1 MMKIKPVLLKKNSEL
16 FKEPGICPEK
26 LAAACP
32 DELAPACPEELAAP
46 CPEEPSISSDS
57 GRKYGVVSSISSQI
71 NSFKV

>member
-32 DELAPACPEELAAP
+32 DELAPACPEE
-46 CPEEPSISSDS
+46 PSISSDS
-57 GRKYGVVSSISSQI
+57 GRK
-71 NSFKV
+71 